1 MGRAQKLAS
10 QEEMRHAMAPLQILK
25 APRLSSHSAVADRPG
40 HITISLTCLCM
51 SDLLKQAIQ
60 LGRRLNT
67 ASLFEGLGGNCY
79 VVHSSLHSVRSQD
92 PDWGGRI

>member
-60 LGRRLNT
+60 LEDGLTQHPCSRGLVGT
-67 ASLFEGLGGNCY
+67 AMLFTPPCT
-79 VVHSSLHSVRSQD
+79 
-92 PDWGGRI
+92 P